1 MGMGMGSEI
10 PPQLQNQIAQLQQV
24 QQQLQALSSQKVQV
38 EMMLKETENALEE
51 LSKLPTDAV
60 VYKGVGELLIKTDK
74 ERAETE
80 LSEKKETLEVR
91 IKAIERQ
98 IERLQERFQQLQGQ
112 VRSAIDAFQSSKA
125 E

>member
-1 MGMGMGSEI
+1 MGSEI

-51 LSKLPTDAV
+51 LSKLPEGAV

-74 ERAETE
+74 ERAEAE

-98 IERLQERFQQLQGQ
+98 VERLQERFQQLQEQ
-112 VRSAIDAFQSSKA
+112 VRSAIGAFQSSQA